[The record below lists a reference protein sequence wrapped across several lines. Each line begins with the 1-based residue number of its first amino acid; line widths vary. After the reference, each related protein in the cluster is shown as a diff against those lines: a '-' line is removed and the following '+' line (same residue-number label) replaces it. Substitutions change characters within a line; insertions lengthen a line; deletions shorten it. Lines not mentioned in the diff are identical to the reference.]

1 MSSDNK
7 GRIPTP
13 YSDVDPQDHQYQRHV
28 KKLRLVD
35 SARIGL
41 TGLAL
46 LCGLTILGT
55 AADTLAIY
63 NATHLSSDY
72 HLPLWPDQFDLRPTV
87 ALVVG
92 STIVVIANIVSL
104 LCSKVRV
111 VSTTSLID
119 SLRREIGFVLR
130 IFKLRNQTSVHTS
143 LTFAAPFVGFTAVM
157 ISMIFFYAVNTS
169 ATNDTLQSWS
179 CQWGFASMGA
189 KPHFGTLCNESR
201 VALYLSVIL
210 VPVELIVF
218 TVAGYQSIL
227 ERKAIGFIPSHKTGS
242 PVPSA

>member
-13 YSDVDPQDHQYQRHV
+13 YSDVDPQDHQYQSHL

-41 TGLAL
+41 TGFAL

-55 AADTLAIY
+55 AADTLAVY
-63 NATHLSSDY
+63 NATHLPSDF
-72 HLPLWPDQFDLRPTV
+72 HLPLWPDHFDLRPTV

-104 LCSKVRV
+104 LCSKIKV
-111 VSTTSLID
+111 
-119 SLRREIGFVLR
+119 
-130 IFKLRNQTSVHTS
+130 LRNQTLVHTS

-157 ISMIFFYAVNTS
+157 ISMIFFYAVNAS

-189 KPHFGTLCNESR
+189 KPHFGTLCSESR
-201 VALYLSVIL
+201 AALYLSVIL
-210 VPVELIVF
+210 VPIELIVF

-227 ERKAIGFIPSHKTGS
+227 ERKALGFIPSHKAGS

>member
-111 VSTTSLID
+111 
-119 SLRREIGFVLR
+119 
-130 IFKLRNQTSVHTS
+130 LRNHTSVHTS

>member
-7 GRIPTP
+7 GRTPTS
-13 YSDVDPQDHQYQRHV
+13 YSDMDSQDHQDQSHM

-35 SARIGL
+35 NSRIGL

-55 AADTLAIY
+55 AADTLAVY
-63 NATHLSSDY
+63 SATHLPSDF
-72 HLPLWPDQFDLRPTV
+72 HLPLWPDHFDLRPTV

-92 STIVVIANIVSL
+92 STIVVVANIVSL
-104 LCSKVRV
+104 LCSKVK
-111 VSTTSLID
+111 
-119 SLRREIGFVLR
+119 VLQ
-130 IFKLRNQTSVHTS
+130 NQTSIHTPV
-143 LTFAAPFVGFTAVM
+143 TFAAPFVGFTAVM
-157 ISMIFFYAVNTS
+157 ISMIFFYAVNAS

-179 CQWGFASMGA
+179 CQWGFASTGA
-189 KPHFGTLCNESR
+189 KPHFGTLCSESR
-201 VALYLSVIL
+201 TALYLSVIL
-210 VPVELIVF
+210 VPIELIVF

-227 ERKAIGFIPSHKTGS
+227 ERKALSFIPSHKAGS

>member
-7 GRIPTP
+7 GHLPTS
-13 YSDVDPQDHQYQRHV
+13 YSDVDPQDHQYQSNL

-35 SARIGL
+35 GARIGL

-46 LCGLTILGT
+46 LCGVTILGT
-55 AADTLAIY
+55 AADTLAVY
-63 NATHLSSDY
+63 NATHLSSDF

-104 LCSKVRV
+104 LCSK
-111 VSTTSLID
+111 TM
-119 SLRREIGFVLR
+119 VLR
-130 IFKLRNQTSVHTS
+130 NRASVHTP

-169 ATNDTLQSWS
+169 ATYDTLQSWS

-201 VALYLSVIL
+201 AALYLSVIL

-218 TVAGYQSIL
+218 TVAGYQSML
-227 ERKAIGFIPSHKTGS
+227 ERKALGFIPSHKTGS

>member
-13 YSDVDPQDHQYQRHV
+13 YSDVDPQDHQYQSHM

-55 AADTLAIY
+55 AADTLAVY

-92 STIVVIANIVSL
+92 STIVVIANIISL
-104 LCSKVRV
+104 LCSKVMV
-111 VSTTSLID
+111 
-119 SLRREIGFVLR
+119 
-130 IFKLRNQTSVHTS
+130 LRNQTSVHTS

-157 ISMIFFYAVNTS
+157 IGMIFFYAVNTS

-189 KPHFGTLCNESR
+189 KPHFSTLCNESR

-210 VPVELIVF
+210 VPVELIAF